1 MPCMPASRAPLLGQ
15 ELHQARD
22 TWFFQWFHLQRQTAR
37 RDAEGGLIRFGPQG
51 GAFRNKVVLDLAV
64 DGVGAIASMTLGLER
79 AFVDD
84 ADDGPYAR
92 DIAQAFLRA
101 ALPPADAVQARA
113 LADEVAALETTADG
127 QQPSEAYAVYLGEKA
142 ENTLESDYG
151 ALVSLANLGIDGTD
165 WLLIS
170 VRRKGIAATDRRM
183 VHGP

>member
-1 MPCMPASRAPLLGQ
+1 MPCMPASRAPLLGL

-37 RDAEGGLIRFGPQG
+37 REGDGGLIRFAPQG
-51 GAFRNKVVLDLAV
+51 GAFRNKVALDLAV
-64 DGVGAIASMTLGLER
+64 DAGGAISSMTLGLER

-101 ALPPADAVQARA
+101 TLPPADATPARA
-113 LADEVAALETTADG
+113 LADEIATVDS
-127 QQPSEAYAVYLGEKA
+127 PPAYAHGPSQAYSVYLGQTA
-142 ENTLESDYG
+142 EHTLESDYG
-151 ALVSLANLGIDGTD
+151 ALVTVANLGIEGTD

-170 VRRKGIAATDRRM
+170 VSRK
-183 VHGP
+183 P

>member
-37 RDAEGGLIRFGPQG
+37 REGDGGLIRFSPQG
-51 GAFRNKVVLDLAV
+51 GAFRSKVVLDLAV
-64 DGVGAIASMTLGLER
+64 DGSGAISSMTLGLER

-84 ADDGPYAR
+84 PDDGPFAR

-113 LADEVAALETTADG
+113 LADEVAALETPADE
-127 QQPSEAYAVYLGEKA
+127 PEHSEGYAVYLGQKA
-142 ENTLESDYG
+142 EHTLESDYG
-151 ALVSLANLGIDGTD
+151 AMVTLANLGMDGTD

-170 VRRKGIAATDRRM
+170 VSRKQ
-183 VHGP
+183 

>member
-1 MPCMPASRAPLLGQ
+1 MPTMPASRAPLLGQ

-37 RDAEGGLIRFGPQG
+37 REGDGGLIRFAPQG
-51 GAFRNKVVLDLAV
+51 GAFRNKVALDLAV
-64 DGVGAIASMTLGLER
+64 DAVGAIASMTLGLER

-101 ALPPADAVQARA
+101 ALPPADAGQARA
-113 LADEVAALETTADG
+113 LADEVASGESAPAERPE
-127 QQPSEAYAVYLGEKA
+127 PSEAYLVYLGQAA
-142 ENTLESDYG
+142 EHTLESDYG
-151 ALVSLANLGIDGTD
+151 ALVTLANLGMEGTD

-170 VRRKGIAATDRRM
+170 ITRKT
-183 VHGP
+183 

>member
-1 MPCMPASRAPLLGQ
+1 MPCMPASRAPLLGL

-37 RDAEGGLIRFGPQG
+37 REGDGGLIRFAPQG
-51 GAFRNKVVLDLAV
+51 GAFRNKVALDLAV
-64 DGVGAIASMTLGLER
+64 DAAGTISRMTLGLER

-101 ALPPADAVQARA
+101 ALPPADAVAARV
-113 LADEVAALETTADG
+113 LADEIAALETPGDG
-127 QQPSEAYAVYLGEKA
+127 RQSSDGYLVYLGQKA
-142 ENTLESDYG
+142 EHTLESDYG
-151 ALVSLANLGIDGTD
+151 ALVTLANLGIDGTD

-170 VRRKGIAATDRRM
+170 VSRKPRS
-183 VHGP
+183 

>member
-1 MPCMPASRAPLLGQ
+1 MPASRAPLLGL

-37 RDAEGGLIRFGPQG
+37 REGDGGLIRFAPQG
-51 GAFRNKVVLDLAV
+51 GAFRNKVALDLAV
-64 DGVGAIASMTLGLER
+64 DAGGGISSMTLGLER

-101 ALPPADAVQARA
+101 TLPPADAAQARA
-113 LADEVAALETTADG
+113 LADEIATVDSPPEYAHG
-127 QQPSEAYAVYLGEKA
+127 PSQAYSVYLGQTA
-142 ENTLESDYG
+142 EHTLESDYG
-151 ALVSLANLGIDGTD
+151 ALVTVANLGLEGTD

-170 VRRKGIAATDRRM
+170 VSRK
-183 VHGP
+183 P